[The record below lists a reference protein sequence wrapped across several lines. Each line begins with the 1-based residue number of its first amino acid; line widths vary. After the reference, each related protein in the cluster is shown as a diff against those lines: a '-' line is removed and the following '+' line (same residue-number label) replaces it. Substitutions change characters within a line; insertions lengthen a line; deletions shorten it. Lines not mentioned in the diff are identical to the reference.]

1 MTSDGMTRSGVTS
14 DDTSDEGSF
23 TQDARR
29 DPRRY
34 RQMAQEIRGL
44 ITSGE
49 LAPGQPAPSIPE
61 LTARHGCARQ
71 TAAKALRLLEDE
83 GLLIRYPGFGYY
95 VARPRAGT
103 VRGKA

>member
-14 DDTSDEGSF
+14 AEGGFAQDTH
-23 TQDARR
+23 R

-34 RQMAQEIRGL
+34 RQLAQEVRGL
-44 ITSGE
+44 ITSGQ

-95 VARPRAGT
+95 VAQPHAGT
-103 VRGKA
+103 VREKG

>member
-1 MTSDGMTRSGVTS
+1 MTS
-14 DDTSDEGSF
+14 EGS
-23 TQDARR
+23 TGDGGAHPRDAHR

-34 RQMAQEIRGL
+34 RQMAGEVRGL
-44 ITSGE
+44 ITSGQ

-95 VARPRAGT
+95 VAPQP
-103 VRGKA
+103 

>member
-1 MTSDGMTRSGVTS
+1 MPRPGPPGA
-14 DDTSDEGSF
+14 E
-23 TQDARR
+23 DASAPDAHR

-34 RQMAQEIRGL
+34 RQMAGEVRGR
-44 ITSGE
+44 IASGE

-83 GLLIRYPGFGYY
+83 GLLRRYPGFGYY
-95 VARPRAGT
+95 VVPQP
-103 VRGKA
+103 